1 MSVFKGKKLNIEI
14 YGSSHGEKIGAK
26 VSGFPDMEIDF
37 NSLAQFTRRR
47 KGNGEIYSTKR
58 CEKDEPIFLNLVD
71 NRLIRGDFEVIIS
84 NNDVKTNDYSSC
96 FGKPRPSH
104 ADYCRYLLD
113 GTLDFSG
120 GGEFSGRLTAP
131 ICVVGGLCKDY
142 LKEKFGVEVLA
153 YVSEV
158 GKVKGKSYNSSVV
171 TQEEINACHES
182 FPSLSNGEEMLEE
195 IIRAKK
201 DGDSVGATVECVVYN
216 MKKGIGG
223 SLFGG
228 LEGKIAQSVYA
239 IPGVKGVEFGD
250 GFLLSKARGSEANDQ
265 LFYKDGEVVT
275 QTNKAGGINGGVSN
289 GNPITLRVSFR
300 PTPSIAIPQNTVDLV
315 KKENTQIVITGRHDA
330 CIGIRAVPVVE
341 SMVAISLLDELL

>member
-1 MSVFKGKKLNIEI
+1 MSVFKGRKLNIEI

-37 NSLAQFTRRR
+37 KSLDLFIQRR

-58 CEKDEPIFLNLVD
+58 CEKDEPIFSNLVD
-71 NRLIRGDFEVIIS
+71 NRLICGDFEVVIQ
-84 NNDVKTNDYSSC
+84 NNDVKKGDYSSC

-131 ICVVGGLCKDY
+131 ICIVGGLCKDY
-142 LKEKFGVEVLA
+142 LKQKFGIEVLA

-158 GKVKGKSYNSSVV
+158 GCVKGKSYKTSEI
-171 TQEEINACHES
+171 TKEEITACHEG
-182 FPSLSNGEEMLEE
+182 FPSLSKGEEMLEE
-195 IIRAKK
+195 IACAKK
-201 DGDSVGATVECVVYN
+201 SGDSVGATVECVVYN
-216 MKKGIGG
+216 MKKGVGG

-228 LEGKIAQSVYA
+228 LEGKISQSVYA

-250 GFLLSKARGSEANDQ
+250 GFSLSKERGSEANDQ

-275 QTNKAGGINGGVSN
+275 LTNKAGGINGGISN

-315 KKENTQIVITGRHDA
+315 KKENTQILVEGRHDA
-330 CIGIRAVPVVE
+330 CFGIRAVPVVE